1 MTDDAGGV
9 RLELALAADD
19 ARTLRGALLAAKA
32 TELAAVQRRDRRLSA
47 GYGTD
52 SSREDMSAE
61 MVQHRRRIE
70 LLERVIEALKPR

>member
-1 MTDDAGGV
+1 MA
-9 RLELALAADD
+9 RIELELD
-19 ARTLRGALLAAKA
+19 AEEIRVLRGALLAARA
-32 TELAAVQRRDRRLSA
+32 TELASIQRRDKRLFA

-70 LLERVIEALKPR
+70 LLDRLLEALVTED